1 MDIFL
6 IINYTSSFYF
16 ILKIFEKKILKVDF
30 QFCLKLNYKNKMKQ
44 ILISSVLM
52 VVLCIQLTKAEEKAS
67 LTSSDSSELEEI
79 MDTLFSMESSLEGGK
94 TEKQKRAERQW

>member
-1 MDIFL
+1 MGIFS
-6 IINYTSSFYF
+6 IINYTSNFYF
-16 ILKIFEKKILKVDF
+16 ILNIFKKKILKFHF
-30 QFCLKLNYKNKMKQ
+30 QFSLKLNYKKKMKQ

-67 LTSSDSSELEEI
+67 LTNSDSSELEKI
-79 MDTLFSMESSLEGGK
+79 MDTLFSMESSLEGE